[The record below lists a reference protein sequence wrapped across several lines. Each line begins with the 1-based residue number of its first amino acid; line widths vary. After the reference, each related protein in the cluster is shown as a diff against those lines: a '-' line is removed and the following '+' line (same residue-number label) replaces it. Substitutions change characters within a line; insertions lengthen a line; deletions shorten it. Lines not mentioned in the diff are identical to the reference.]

1 MMFYLGIGL
10 VLYGI
15 LVFWITLAKPEK
27 IWNMGKIQ
35 AFVKILGS
43 VGTQIFF
50 YLFGSAA
57 LGFGI
62 WLLVEHWPAA

>member
-1 MMFYLGIGL
+1 MFYLGIGL
-10 VLYGI
+10 VLYAI

-35 AFVKILGS
+35 AFIKILGS

-50 YLFGSAA
+50 YIFGGAA

-62 WLLVEHWPAA
+62 YFLIKHWPA